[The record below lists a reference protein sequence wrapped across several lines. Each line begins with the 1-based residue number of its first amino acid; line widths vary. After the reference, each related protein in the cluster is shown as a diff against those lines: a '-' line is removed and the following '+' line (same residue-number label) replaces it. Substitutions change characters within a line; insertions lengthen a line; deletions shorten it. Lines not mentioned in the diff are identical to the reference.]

1 MLKTDRTCGGFA
13 EKGGVKAGPFAA
25 VTDTPATVWASS
37 LDGKVLEQSAHILVT
52 HLTDL
57 QNSDIRYR
65 DPERTVLEAWGH
77 LPYLMRKGKAD
88 VSLKAAP
95 GKWTVKRLDA
105 TGRVMGTVPS
115 TYADGE
121 LCFSARTDHDP
132 SNATYLYELER
143 P

>member
-1 MLKTDRTCGGFA
+1 M
-13 EKGGVKAGPFAA
+13 KAGPFAA

-121 LCFSARTDHDP
+121 LRFSARTDHDP